1 LLRQAGMPRLTPR
14 TIATAREMKTEL
26 AEIRRRGYAVDRE
39 ESLPGAFCVA
49 VPILDAAGAPLAAL
63 SISGPTTRFHESHLA
78 AASSALLEVAAA
90 IRLAL
95 GRV

>member
-1 LLRQAGMPRLTPR
+1 
-14 TIATAREMKTEL
+14 MKTEL

-63 SISGPTTRFHESHLA
+63 SISGPTTRFHERHLA
-78 AASSALLEVAAA
+78 AASSALREVAAA